1 MTIDARDDGAVATE
15 RRRAKAFWA
24 QRRASLSLRFDARD
38 AREIEIEVEDA
49 DSVGA
54 GRSIVRVSY
63 VARLGDE
70 GEPEE
75 DGSASDASAAFE
87 CELELYGA
95 VAPARKAE
103 IKRTA
108 HAFTVVFRKTTPGAH
123 WPRLSLTKEKSRF
136 VATDFDAWMDE
147 DDEAAAD
154 AAFKF
159 DLSSLEKISNY
170 EDKSYYFPDVD
181 DSDDDMPDMTDVYDA

>member
-1 MTIDARDDGAVATE
+1 MRGDRSCACRTS
-15 RRRAKAFWA
+15 RAWGTK
-24 QRRASLSLRFDARD
+24 R
-38 AREIEIEVEDA
+38 
-49 DSVGA
+49 
-54 GRSIVRVSY
+54 
-63 VARLGDE
+63 
-70 GEPEE
+70 EPEE
-75 DGSASDASAAFE
+75 EGSASDASAAFE

-108 HAFTVVFRKTTPGAH
+108 RAFTVVFRKTTPGAH